1 MATSAA
7 TTEDVLEEN
16 GNTGAVSSEISLP
29 QPTATL
35 SHLLPIPSASHSLTK
50 TTENTAHKT
59 LFSYSSTF
67 GLPFIATPTI
77 GKTRINGSEKA
88 ANKTTIIQPSTTLH
102 TSTTDASEAYLLQT
116 GATLTNLDASG
127 AYLLQ
132 TGAVYYL
139 LIMLL
144 ILMAVHKL
152 LEN

>member
-1 MATSAA
+1 MTPTTITTTNMLLGAA

-67 GLPFIATPTI
+67 GKRLCVF
-77 GKTRINGSEKA
+77 
-88 ANKTTIIQPSTTLH
+88 TT
-102 TSTTDASEAYLLQT
+102 
-116 GATLTNLDASG
+116 
-127 AYLLQ
+127 
-132 TGAVYYL
+132 
-139 LIMLL
+139 
-144 ILMAVHKL
+144 
-152 LEN
+152 